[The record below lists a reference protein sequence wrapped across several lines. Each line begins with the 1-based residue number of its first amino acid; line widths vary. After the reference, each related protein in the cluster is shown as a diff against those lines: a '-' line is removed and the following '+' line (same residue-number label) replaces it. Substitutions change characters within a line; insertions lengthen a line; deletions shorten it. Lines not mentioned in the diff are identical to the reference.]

1 MKVSVV
7 VGGVELTLSGV
18 ELTVAQVR
26 GLMRSAASIA
36 IALPREPDMTLEPER
51 GNPIGFTA
59 SVDLDPERH
68 SPPSVPW
75 YDDEE

>member
-18 ELTVAQVR
+18 DLTVAQVR

-36 IALPREPDMTLEPER
+36 LDRK
-51 GNPIGFTA
+51 
-59 SVDLDPERH
+59 SV
-68 SPPSVPW
+68 V
-75 YDDEE
+75 